1 MDFLR
6 LIRYKNLFMVLL
18 TMFLTKYALIDSQI
32 TTISLSYFDFSLLST
47 SVLLIAIGGYL
58 INDVFDIKTDVVNKP
73 NKVYIDQILSFKK
86 AIHLS
91 ILLSIIGLLLG
102 IYLSIITNSHYL
114 IGVFLFSIFS
124 LFFYS
129 FYLKKRIL
137 LGNILVSIL
146 CGSTILLT
154 YFFHLKAATYSLFFK
169 ASLYHT
175 ILGYA
180 FFAFLTTLIRE
191 IIKDIEDVDGDVHI
205 KATTLP
211 IVIGRKRTLKVAFL
225 FSCILLVFLFLS
237 ILSFRTNYLFFGYG
251 ILFVM
256 IPFVYFMSKLWF
268 SESKK
273 DFSKLSVLLKI
284 IMLLGIISMLLFK
297 IEAPIVK

>member
-1 MDFLR
+1 MR
-6 LIRYKNLFMVLL
+6 
-18 TMFLTKYALIDSQI
+18 
-32 TTISLSYFDFSLLST
+32 
-47 SVLLIAIGGYL
+47 
-58 INDVFDIKTDVVNKP
+58 
-73 NKVYIDQILSFKK
+73 
-86 AIHLS
+86 
-91 ILLSIIGLLLG
+91 
-102 IYLSIITNSHYL
+102 
-114 IGVFLFSIFS
+114 
-124 LFFYS
+124 
-129 FYLKKRIL
+129 
-137 LGNILVSIL
+137 
-146 CGSTILLT
+146 
-154 YFFHLKAATYSLFFK
+154 AATYSLFFRT
-169 ASLYHT
+169 SLYHT
-175 ILGYA
+175 ILGYV

-191 IIKDIEDVDGDVHI
+191 IIKDIEDVDGDINI

-211 IVIGRKRTLKVAFL
+211 IVIGRKRTSKVAFF

-251 ILFVM
+251 LLFVM

>member
-1 MDFLR
+1 
-6 LIRYKNLFMVLL
+6 
-18 TMFLTKYALIDSQI
+18 
-32 TTISLSYFDFSLLST
+32 
-47 SVLLIAIGGYL
+47 VLLIAIGGYL
-58 INDVFDIKTDVVNKP
+58 INDVFDINTDVINKP

-86 AIHLS
+86 AIYLS
-91 ILLSIIGLLLG
+91 ILFSLIGFLLG
-102 IYLSIITNSHYL
+102 TYLSIITNSHYL
-114 IGVFLFSIFS
+114 IGVFLFCIFS
-124 LFFYS
+124 LLFYS

-146 CGSTILLT
+146 CSSTILLT

-175 ILGYA
+175 ILGYV

-191 IIKDIEDVDGDVHI
+191 IIKDIEDVDGDIHI

-211 IVIGRKRTLKVAFL
+211 IVIGRKRTSKVAFL

-251 ILFVM
+251 ILFIM

-297 IEAPIVK
+297 IET

>member
-32 TTISLSYFDFSLLST
+32 TTISLSYFDFSLLSV
-47 SVLLIAIGGYL
+47 SVVLIAIGGYL
-58 INDVFDIKTDVVNKP
+58 INDVLDINTDVINKP

-86 AIHLS
+86 AIYLS
-91 ILLSIIGLLLG
+91 ILLSLIGFLLG
-102 IYLSIITNSHYL
+102 IYLSIITNSYCL
-114 IGVFLFSIFS
+114 IGVFLFCIFS

-146 CGSTILLT
+146 CSSTILLT
-154 YFFHLKAATYSLFFK
+154 YFFHMRASTYSLFFRTT
-169 ASLYHT
+169 LYHT

-191 IIKDIEDVDGDVHI
+191 IIKDIEDVDGDINI

-211 IVIGRKRTLKVAFL
+211 IVIGRKRTSKVAFF

-251 ILFVM
+251 LLFIM

-297 IEAPIVK
+297 IET

>member
-32 TTISLSYFDFSLLST
+32 TTISLSYFDFSLLSV
-47 SVLLIAIGGYL
+47 SVVLIAIGGYL
-58 INDVFDIKTDVVNKP
+58 INDVLDINTDVINKP
-73 NKVYIDQILSFKK
+73 NKVSIDQILSFKK
-86 AIHLS
+86 AIYLS
-91 ILLSIIGLLLG
+91 ILLSLIGFLLG
-102 IYLSIITNSHYL
+102 TYLSIITNSYCL
-114 IGVFLFSIFS
+114 IGVFLFCIFS

-146 CGSTILLT
+146 CSSTILLT
-154 YFFHLKAATYSLFFK
+154 YFFHMRASTYSLFFRTT
-169 ASLYHT
+169 LYHT
-175 ILGYA
+175 ILGYV

-191 IIKDIEDVDGDVHI
+191 IIKDIEDVDGDIHI

-211 IVIGRKRTLKVAFL
+211 IVIGRKRTSKVAFF

-251 ILFVM
+251 ILFIM

-297 IEAPIVK
+297 IET

>member
-32 TTISLSYFDFSLLST
+32 TTISLSYFNFSLLSV

-58 INDVFDIKTDVVNKP
+58 INDVFDINTDVINKP
-73 NKVYIDQILSFKK
+73 NKVYVDQILSFKK
-86 AIHLS
+86 AIYLS
-91 ILLSIIGLLLG
+91 ILLSLIGFLLG
-102 IYLSIITNSHYL
+102 TYLSIITNSYCL
-114 IGVFLFSIFS
+114 IGVFLFCIFS

-137 LGNILVSIL
+137 VGNILVSIL
-146 CGSTILLT
+146 CSSTILLT
-154 YFFHLKAATYSLFFK
+154 YFFHLKAATYSLLFK

-175 ILGYA
+175 ILGYV

-191 IIKDIEDVDGDVHI
+191 IIKDIEDVDGDINI

-211 IVIGRKRTLKVAFL
+211 IVIGRKRTSKVAFF

-251 ILFVM
+251 ILFIM

-268 SESKK
+268 SESKN

-297 IEAPIVK
+297 IEVPIVK